1 MNTMIVRETGI
12 YFIKEQIYPKGGL
25 PTLANTIGPSTK
37 QIYRMVLQLKIEQ
50 DVFYDNKKVNHND
63 LSTWQQLRVLFD
75 NDIISQRDKKNGKVI
90 VGLEYAGFDTYVTP
104 FAGFE
109 DTLPK
114 ALTNDYLYNKDL
126 LPAPFIYG
134 KDPIPSV
141 RLYNNPHVQFFMDQG
156 GRGIPTA
163 LGKFDKN
170 NRNLGIIKNETEFTQ
185 IVNMIKAGY
194 EKK

>member
-12 YFIKEQIYPKGGL
+12 YFIKEQIYSKGGL
-25 PTLANTIGPSTK
+25 PTLANTIGPAAK
-37 QIYRMVLQLKIEQ
+37 QIYRMVLQLKTEQ
-50 DVFYDNKKVNHND
+50 DVFYDNKKVNHDD
-63 LSTWQQLRVLFD
+63 LSTWQQLNVLFD
-75 NDIISQRDKKNGKVI
+75 RNIISQRDRKNGKVI

-114 ALTNDYLYNKDL
+114 ALTTDYLYNKEL

-156 GRGIPTA
+156 GLGIPTA

-185 IVNMIKAGY
+185 ILNLIKAGY

>member
-12 YFIKEQIYPKGGL
+12 YFIKEQIYTKGGL
-25 PTLANTIGPSTK
+25 PTLANTIGPSAK

-50 DVFYDNKKVNHND
+50 DVFYDNKKVNHDD
-63 LSTWQQLRVLFD
+63 LSAWQQLRVLFD
-75 NDIISQRDKKNGKVI
+75 SNIISQRDKKNGKVI
-90 VGLEYAGFDTYVTP
+90 AGLEYAGFDTYVTP

-141 RLYNNPHVQFFMDQG
+141 RLYNNPHVQFFMEQG
-156 GRGIPTA
+156 GHGIPTA

-170 NRNLGIIKNETEFTQ
+170 NRKLGIIKNETEFTQ
-185 IVNMIKAGY
+185 ILNLIKAGY

>member
-25 PTLANTIGPSTK
+25 PTLANTIGPSAK

-114 ALTNDYLYNKDL
+114 ALTSDYLYNKDL

-156 GRGIPTA
+156 GRGTPTA

-170 NRNLGIIKNETEFTQ
+170 NRNLSIIKNETEFTQ
-185 IVNMIKAGY
+185 ILNMIKAGY